1 MDLKHIVNRF
11 SQGLLAV
18 DETHRAA
25 RTNARTQEEYL
36 PGVAAMTEPILTK
49 HLASWWRTAH
59 PEDFNENLE
68 LVCEVSYPNI
78 AKAKKAKC
86 DLVIQEKESSKPVWA
101 VEVKRIQ
108 LVGNNGNTN
117 DYGIAKMLSPYLK
130 DRSLR
135 HDLIRLSKPGFDC
148 PSATLVYAFSYS
160 PHSISEAKTRFPELA
175 NKTIS
180 RIDKVRI
187 KAQDEHGVYS
197 LDPLIDIANLVL
209 REEELVGE
217 FVRQEFSG
225 AWAHPCGGN
234 GIVAAWGTR

>member
-1 MDLKHIVNRF
+1 MDLNHIVNRF
-11 SQGLLAV
+11 SQGLLAI
-18 DETHRAA
+18 DETRRAA

-36 PGVAAMTEPILTK
+36 PGVAAMTEPVLTG
-49 HLASWWRTAH
+49 HLATWWRSAH
-59 PEDFNENLE
+59 PEDFNGTLE
-68 LVCEVSYPNI
+68 LVCEVPYPNI
-78 AKAKKAKC
+78 ARAKC
-86 DLVIQEKESSKPVWA
+86 DLVIRESRSLKPIWA

-135 HDLIRLSKPGFDC
+135 HDLARLYESGFNC

-175 NKTIS
+175 SKTIS
-180 RIDKVRI
+180 KIDKVRFR
-187 KAQDEHGVYS
+187 AQDRHGVYS

-209 REEELVGE
+209 KEEELVGE

-234 GIVAAWGTR
+234 GIVAAWGIK

>member
-1 MDLKHIVNRF
+1 MELSHLVDRF
-11 SQGLLAV
+11 SQGLLAI
-18 DETHRAA
+18 DEIHRAP
-25 RTNARTQEEYL
+25 RTNARTKEEYL
-36 PGVAAMTEPILTK
+36 PGVDAMTETALTNR
-49 HLASWWRTAH
+49 LATWWRTMH
-59 PEDFNENLE
+59 PEDFGDSLE
-68 LVCEVSYPNI
+68 LVSEVSYPNI
-78 AKAKKAKC
+78 KRAKC
-86 DLVIQEKESSKPVWA
+86 DLVIRESRSLKPVWA

-135 HDLIRLSKPGFDC
+135 HDLIRLSKSGFDC

-160 PHSISEAKTRFPELA
+160 PHSISEAKTRFPDLA
-175 NKTIS
+175 TKTIS
-180 RIDKVRI
+180 KIDKVRI

-209 REEELVGE
+209 KEEELVGE
-217 FVRQEFSG
+217 FVRHEFSG

-234 GIVAAWGTR
+234 GIVAAWSTK

>member
-1 MDLKHIVNRF
+1 MDLNHIVNRF
-11 SQGLLAV
+11 SQGLLAI
-18 DETHRAA
+18 DETRRSA

-36 PGVAAMTEPILTK
+36 PGVAAMTEPDLTG
-49 HLASWWRTAH
+49 HLATWWRNAH
-59 PEDFNENLE
+59 PEDFDRTLE
-68 LVCEVSYPNI
+68 LVCEVPYPNI
-78 AKAKKAKC
+78 ARAKC
-86 DLVIQEKESSKPVWA
+86 DLVIREIGTLKPIWA

-135 HDLIRLSKPGFDC
+135 HDLTRLSESGFNC

-160 PHSISEAKTRFPELA
+160 PHSISEAKTRFPDLA
-175 NKTIS
+175 SKTIS
-180 RIDKVRI
+180 RIDRVRF
-187 KAQDEHGVYS
+187 KAQDEQGVYS

-209 REEELVGE
+209 NEEELVGE

-234 GIVAAWGTR
+234 GIVAAWGVK

>member
-36 PGVAAMTEPILTK
+36 PGVAAMTEPMFTK
-49 HLASWWRTAH
+49 HLASWWPTAH

-68 LVCEVSYPNI
+68 LVCEASYPNI
-78 AKAKKAKC
+78 ANAKC
-86 DLVIQEKESSKPVWA
+86 DLVIQEKQSLKPVWA
-101 VEVKRIQ
+101 IEVKRIQ

-135 HDLIRLSKPGFDC
+135 HDLMRLYESGFNC
-148 PSATLVYAFSYS
+148 PSATLVYSFAYS
-160 PHSISEAKTRFPELA
+160 PHSIREANTRFPEHVV
-175 NKTIS
+175 NTVSNIN
-180 RIDKVRI
+180 KVRI
-187 KAQDEHGVYS
+187 KAQDELGVYS
-197 LDPLIDIANLVL
+197 IDPLIDIANLVL
-209 REEELVGE
+209 QKEDLVGE

-234 GIVAAWGTR
+234 GIVAAWGTK